1 HPKEGEG
8 PGDRDARDQWG
19 VLEEDATVEPG
30 TGAIGKIRV
39 LAHWKDVV
47 ESLGDQA
54 SLSIY
59 SLGESDE
66 EGNVTAL
73 LAHETNSVDMVGY
86 PGRPGS
92 GLKKKIEA
100 ARAASP
106 KPAAEPS
113 AEEKKE
119 NHMEI
124 KDLAER
130 FDALIAK
137 LEPVVAFVTAESAKK
152 DESAKSE
159 ATAEDLDAARAE
171 GAKAASE
178 SFAAID
184 AAELPEKIAE
194 GLKAKVL
201 EGKDVTDA
209 IADAKAVAEAVAESA
224 AEAGASSGYV

>member
-1 HPKEGEG
+1 LTVCHMPKRQHFNSENAGPLRLREGRWAATLITAGEGSSGAYSEEMLSEYAPKAFPKGTKLWFGHPKEGEG

-130 FDALIAK
+130 FD
-137 LEPVVAFVTAESAKK
+137 
-152 DESAKSE
+152 
-159 ATAEDLDAARAE
+159 
-171 GAKAASE
+171 
-178 SFAAID
+178 
-184 AAELPEKIAE
+184 
-194 GLKAKVL
+194 
-201 EGKDVTDA
+201 
-209 IADAKAVAEAVAESA
+209 
-224 AEAGASSGYV
+224 